1 MELAKRRGDV
11 IETFN
16 RRKYNTGKGILN
28 TLKSSK
34 RRMGKTEE
42 KRITVVKS
50 GGDKG
55 ICESDGRVVVEEV
68 SDLAK
73 LSYVKKG
80 SLADGRD
87 VFLV

>member
-1 MELAKRRGDV
+1 M
-11 IETFN
+11 
-16 RRKYNTGKGILN
+16 N

-34 RRMGKTEE
+34 RRMGETKE

-55 ICESDGRVVVEEV
+55 VCESDGRVVVEEV

-73 LSYVKKG
+73 LPYVKKG